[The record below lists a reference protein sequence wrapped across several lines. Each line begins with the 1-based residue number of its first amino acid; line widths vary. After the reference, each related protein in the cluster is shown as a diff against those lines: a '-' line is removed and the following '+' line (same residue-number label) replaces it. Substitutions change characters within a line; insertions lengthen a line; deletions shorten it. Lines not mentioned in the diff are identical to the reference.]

1 MPLNSP
7 KLKNPGSS
15 YPSLSVKLNDYL
27 PNILKAHNKHPK
39 DLKFISLRLSGKKS
53 STIDGESPEGKTE
66 SSID

>member
-15 YPSLSVKLNDYL
+15 YPSL